1 MLLYYHELLLNLQSD
16 FVYLLSNFV
25 ANIKPLNSLLH
36 KDGDV
41 DLNASPQ
48 TLDRLLGCV
57 LAFKVKVQPKFKNV
71 VVLKYSN
78 ELDLIN
84 VVLDMLPDTEV
95 VFCLLCFSC
104 FHNSNIFHMFGYSQF
119 IYHASMF
126 QDR

>member
-1 MLLYYHELLLNLQSD
+1 MD
-16 FVYLLSNFV
+16 
-25 ANIKPLNSLLH
+25 INSLNFLL
-36 KDGDV
+36 DEGGDV
-41 DLNASPQ
+41 DLDASPQ
-48 TLDRLLGCV
+48 ALDRLLGCV
-57 LAFKVKVQPKFKNV
+57 LAFKVKVQPKFGNA

>member
-1 MLLYYHELLLNLQSD
+1 MLLYYHALLLNLQSD
-16 FVYLLSNFV
+16 FVYLLSNFIV
-25 ANIKPLNSLLH
+25 NIKPLNSLLR

-48 TLDRLLGCV
+48 ALDRLLGCV

-104 FHNSNIFHMFGYSQF
+104 FNNSNIFHMFGYSQF